1 MSGDFS
7 GMKMSDFPDMPI
19 FSNFP
24 MMQPHEFI
32 NLIASED
39 PDSLGENQESQDEN
53 GFLQLGTP
61 AMAEKD
67 NFVQFNNPDRPESI
81 PPYVPPVSDI
91 EEDDEDDFNTFVD
104 VFKEEQPLFVEDR
117 PVRRP
122 QRPNPNHRYPVQ
134 PLSQQGTPFTVK
146 PKSQI
151 VDHSYMKNSYKHQSG
166 KHGFPSSRKSFKI
179 RIYVHDWLKPHFLP
193 YPLKVNEN
201 WFYLH

>member
-1 MSGDFS
+1 M
-7 GMKMSDFPDMPI
+7 
-19 FSNFP
+19 
-24 MMQPHEFI
+24 
-32 NLIASED
+32 
-39 PDSLGENQESQDEN
+39 
-53 GFLQLGTP
+53 
-61 AMAEKD
+61 
-67 NFVQFNNPDRPESI
+67 
-81 PPYVPPVSDI
+81 SDI

-179 RIYVHDWLKPHFLP
+179 RIYVHDWLKPHFFALST
-193 YPLKVNEN
+193 
-201 WFYLH
+201 